1 MRPHPVKPGRG
12 SVVLQSMLPISLILL
27 AMLTWAPLAGA
38 QAPSAGPPLAALR
51 DSLAGVTDSA
61 SLARRERAL
70 LVLVRGNRG
79 RVVDHL
85 ELGFLALRLSEL
97 GRRDGADEAAGEF
110 GWVTRTEPGWASG
123 WYGLGLAELAALAGQ
138 GNGVLAAATLAPAAR
153 AFARA
158 VREDPRVADRLA
170 EEAERARR
178 LGQRDRGRALLEGL
192 RRAATH
198 PARPPEVLAAQARA
212 ERDLG
217 DPAAALAAFEAWLA
231 VAGRLEGL
239 ALLEV
244 ARTRFL
250 LGRADGAEPY
260 YDGASVD
267 LPVVVA
273 QYREDLALIATP
285 RELGVFDRAT
295 GGARQAFLRRF
306 WGQRDRASLRS
317 DHARL
322 MEHYRRLYLARRLY
336 PRAQPGPTL
345 LLAPGASLTDHGLDD
360 RGLVLVR
367 HGEPDE
373 QVALS
378 GGEVV
383 GESWRY
389 RREEGN
395 LALDFEAK
403 DGSAAFQLLEPLPSV
418 VRRGPDAFAPPSA
431 PGVRP
436 VGSGAGA
443 AGLRAMSRPS
453 AAGVPGADRTSYVVA
468 TTTDD
473 HRPRFARALGARVDA
488 VLFEAHGSSH
498 ALHLALAVPFDS
510 LRAAWL
516 GPGHEYPLRLRL
528 GVFGEDG
535 AGVLAIDSLVR
546 PVTTAVDGL
555 QRLAGVVS
563 MALPPGRWRYRLE
576 LSDGDSLG
584 TVFPVRALEAEQGGG
599 RTRLSDLALG
609 EADAPWQQVVSADR
623 RVIRFLPGNGVERG
637 RRMEVAY
644 AVRAAP
650 GGALAVAVTVARI
663 DQEPHVA
670 LGWRRTITPAAP
682 ETVVTEALDTSRLR
696 PGSYRVEVTVRDAQG
711 GVARRWREFDV
722 RPEGGGR

>member
-27 AMLTWAPLAGA
+27 AMFTWAPLAGA
-38 QAPSAGPPLAALR
+38 QVNSAGPPLAALR

-123 WYGLGLAELAALAGQ
+123 WYGLGLAEIAVLAGQ
-138 GNGVLAAATLAPAAR
+138 GSGVLAAATLAPAAR

-158 VREDPRVADRLA
+158 VSVDARVADRLA
-170 EEAERARR
+170 EEAEQARR
-178 LGQRDRGRALLEGL
+178 LGQKGRGRVLLEGL
-192 RRAATH
+192 RRAATQ
-198 PARPPEVLAAQARA
+198 PGRPPEVLAAQARA

-217 DPAAALAAFEAWLA
+217 DPAAALAAFEAWLP

-273 QYREDLALIATP
+273 QYREDLALVATP

-306 WGQRDRASLRS
+306 WGQRDRASLRP

-322 MEHYRRLYLARRLY
+322 MEHYRRLYIARRMY
-336 PRAQPGPTL
+336 PRAEPGLPPM
-345 LLAPGASLTDHGLDD
+345 LAPGVSLADYGLDD
-360 RGLVLVR
+360 RGLMLVR

-373 QVALS
+373 QGIFVTAD
-378 GGEVV
+378 GP
-383 GESWRY
+383 GESWQY

-395 LALDFEAK
+395 LELDFVAR
-403 DGSAAFQLLEPLPSV
+403 DGSAAFQLLEPLPTV
-418 VRRGPDAFAPPSA
+418 VRRGPDTFAPPSVQGA
-431 PGVRP
+431 RLVGDGAAVVGLRALPGVR
-436 VGSGAGA
+436 VSGAQRTD
-443 AGLRAMSRPS
+443 RA
-453 AAGVPGADRTSYVVA
+453 SYIVG

-473 HRPRFARALGARVDA
+473 HRPRFAWALGARVDA

-535 AGVLAIDSLVR
+535 VGVLAIDSLVR
-546 PVTTAVDGL
+546 LVTTAADGVPW
-555 QRLAGVVS
+555 LAGVVS
-563 MALPPGRWRYRLE
+563 AALPPGRWRYRLE

-584 TVFPVRALEAEQGGG
+584 TVFPVRALEAEPGSG

-609 EADAPWQQVVSADR
+609 EAEAPWQQMVSADR
-623 RVIRFLPGNGVERG
+623 RVIRFLPSGVVERG
-637 RRMEVAY
+637 RRVELAY
-644 AVRAAP
+644 AVHAAP
-650 GGALAVAVTVARI
+650 GGALSVAVTVARI

-670 LGWRRTITPAAP
+670 LGWRRTVTPETP
-682 ETVVTEALDTSRLR
+682 ETVVTESLDTSRLR
-696 PGSYRVEVTVRDAQG
+696 PGSYRVEVTLRDAQG

-722 RPEGGGR
+722 GPAGGGQ